1 MPKLDSLC
9 DVLLTKFDLL
19 RDALRFIRVSL
30 RPRCALAA
38 SNLFLRKPWLGTWSA
53 RSNLVGKGGC
63 QVDAGVA
70 FQTVGVA
77 RGSYHR

>member
-1 MPKLDSLC
+1 
-9 DVLLTKFDLL
+9 L

>member
-9 DVLLTKFDLL
+9 DVLLTKFNLL